1 MLKRLSILL
10 ALLFILP
17 VQAGEYEKALEQNEK
32 VFLYLYSSNCSYCIK
47 FEPIYKK
54 IVSEY
59 GNDFKFI
66 KINTDT
72 TYGRTLAYKL
82 QARFVPFVML
92 TDKTKNENALVAP
105 MCITNLACA
114 EKVLRNYK

>member
-66 KINTDT
+66 KIKFNSCCTKCTFFYIKEQHCERDKT
-72 TYGRTLAYKL
+72 TFGDGFFKIIGERL
-82 QARFVPFVML
+82 FVML
-92 TDKTKNENALVAP
+92 FFL
-105 MCITNLACA
+105 C
-114 EKVLRNYK
+114 